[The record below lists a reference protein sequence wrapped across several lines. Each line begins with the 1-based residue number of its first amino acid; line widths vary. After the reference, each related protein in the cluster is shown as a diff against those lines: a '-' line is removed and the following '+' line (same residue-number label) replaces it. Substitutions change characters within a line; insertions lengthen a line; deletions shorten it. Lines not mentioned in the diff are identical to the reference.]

1 MMRTYKS
8 DKFQQVV
15 LALDQIV
22 EKDNTNRRNGFLKQS
37 QPLILILYIHRPSKK
52 KDPKRLRKIESK
64 KRKAGTKRKKKQ
76 VPKTQRKGTENGKK
90 KRKWEIDNVSVT
102 ARETHHKREYIFR
115 DCGKP

>member
-1 MMRTYKS
+1 MRTYKS

-64 KRKAGTKRKKKQ
+64 KRKAGTKRKKK
-76 VPKTQRKGTENGKK
+76 TGTKNTKK
-90 KRKWEIDNVSVT
+90 RDRKWEIDNVSVT
-102 ARETHHKREYIFR
+102 ARETHHKREFIFR
-115 DCGKP
+115 DCGKQ